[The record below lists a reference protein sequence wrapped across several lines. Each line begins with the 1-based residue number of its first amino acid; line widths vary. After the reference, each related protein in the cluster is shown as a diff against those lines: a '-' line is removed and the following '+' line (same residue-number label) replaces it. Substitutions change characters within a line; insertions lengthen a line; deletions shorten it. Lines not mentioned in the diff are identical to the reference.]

1 MEKKMSTLV
10 REEFVREIIQS
21 RVEEAAQER
30 RIRQL
35 LLAKRLARKAEL
47 SAARARLA
55 LARAI

>member
-1 MEKKMSTLV
+1 MDKPMSTLLMQ
-10 REEFVREIIQS
+10 ELAREIERS

-35 LLAKRLARKAEL
+35 LQAKRLARKAEL
-47 SAARARLA
+47 TAARARLA